1 MTDDHETQPVFPLP
15 NVVLFPK
22 AVLSLHVFEPR
33 YRLMMEEV
41 LLGGQSIC
49 MALLKPG
56 WEADYYG
63 SPDVHPIA
71 CVGRVA
77 SYQQLPDG
85 RYNLTL
91 QGEYKVAI
99 DRFERDQPFRIA
111 RMRRVEEDEAWI
123 ARDTTLDASKELLEM
138 FRRFHEAKGAALDVA
153 ATFGARMGADA
164 IVNTIAMNLNV
175 EPAVKQHLL
184 EMESTELRYRA
195 VYQVLSEASATQDS
209 LDRARHLYPPD
220 RRQN

>member
-1 MTDDHETQPVFPLP
+1 MTDELETRPVFPLP

-22 AVLSLHVFEPR
+22 AILSLHVFEPR
-33 YRLMMEEV
+33 YRLMMDEV
-41 LLGGQSIC
+41 LQGGQSIC

-56 WEADYYG
+56 WEANYYG
-63 SPDVHPIA
+63 SPDVHPVA

-77 SYQQLPDG
+77 NYQLLPDG

-91 QGEYKVAI
+91 HGEYKVAI
-99 DRFERDQPFRIA
+99 DGFEREHPFRIA
-111 RMRRVEEDEAWI
+111 RMHRLIEDDAWT
-123 ARDTTLDASKELLEM
+123 ARDTTPDASRQLLEM
-138 FRRFHEAKGAALDVA
+138 FRRFNEGQGAAIDLA
-153 ATFGARMGADA
+153 ATLGAHMGADA
-164 IVNTIAMNLNV
+164 VLNTIAMNLNV

-195 VYQVLSEASATQDS
+195 VYQVLHEASATQDS
-209 LDRARHLYPPD
+209 LDQARHLFPPD

>member
-1 MTDDHETQPVFPLP
+1 MTDDQETQPVFPLP

-22 AVLSLHVFEPR
+22 AILSLHVFEPR

-41 LLGGQSIC
+41 IQGGQSIC
-49 MALLKPG
+49 LALLKPG

-63 SPDVHPIA
+63 APDVYPVA

-77 SYQQLPDG
+77 SYQELPDG
-85 RYNLTL
+85 RYNVTL

-99 DRFERDQPFRIA
+99 DGFEREQPFRVA
-111 RMRRVEEDEAWI
+111 RIRRVAEDEAWI
-123 ARDTTLDASKELLEM
+123 ARDTTPGASKELLEM
-138 FRRFHEAKGAALDVA
+138 FRRFHEGKGAALDLA
-153 ATFGARMGADA
+153 ATFGAPMGADA

-195 VYQVLSEASATQDS
+195 VYQVLREASATQDT
-209 LDRARHLYPPD
+209 LD
-220 RRQN
+220 